1 VSLTGAHCHPT
12 SHLSAH
18 SDLAGDGTLVAL
30 VGNANTGKSTLFNQL
45 SGARASVGNW
55 PGTTVEVGTA
65 AWQVPLADGSTRPL
79 ALMDLPGAASLTP
92 VSPDEQVTHDLLVKA
107 PSQERPDVV
116 VAVLDAANLGR
127 DLFLLSQLRE
137 QPQRLVVALTM
148 NDIAARRGLA
158 VDTAALSRM
167 AGVPVV
173 AVDPRRR
180 SGVVGLAD
188 AVTQAADAA
197 APAPRAWVLTG
208 PEAADPADPFAA
220 DDDRFA
226 WVQQVLDGAVRTE
239 HDRVPRT
246 DRVDRWATAPV
257 IGPLLFAGA
266 MYLVFQITI
275 AGAAPLQDWLDSWTA
290 GPVSEAAISLLSAVG
305 LAGGALESFVVDG
318 LIAGVGTLLT
328 FVPLMAIM
336 FALLAILES
345 SGYLARAAVVTDRA
359 MRAIGLP
366 GRAFLPLIVGFG
378 CNVPAISAIRVLPD
392 ARQRLL
398 TALLVPFTLCAARL
412 PVVVLV
418 GVAFFGSEA
427 GNVVFGM
434 YLLSIVLVIGVGLVL
449 RATLW
454 RGLRP
459 TPMVIDLPPYHLPLP
474 RQITLDTWARVRS
487 FLRAAGTIIVIV
499 VIAVWALSAIP
510 APGADAPITEVPVED
525 SLYGATA
532 RALSPVFEPAGFGDW
547 QATSALMVG
556 FLAKEAVI
564 SSWAQTYAAEEP
576 EDPAEPGD
584 LSASL
589 RADFE
594 RSSGGHTTAAV
605 FAFLTFLVAY
615 TPCVATLGAQRR
627 EIGTR
632 WMLTSVAI
640 STGTAWV
647 LAVLVFQIG
656 RLLT

>member
-1 VSLTGAHCHPT
+1 MSLTGAHCHPT

-65 AWQVPLADGSTRPL
+65 TWRVPLADGSTRSL
-79 ALMDLPGAASLTP
+79 ALMDLPGAASLSP
-92 VSPDEQVTHDLLVKA
+92 VSPDEQVTHDLLVQA
-107 PSQERPDVV
+107 PADERPDVV
-116 VAVLDAANLGR
+116 VAVLDASNLGR

-148 NDIAARRGLA
+148 NDVAARRGLT
-158 VDTAALSRM
+158 VDAAALSRM

-188 AVTQAADAA
+188 AVSQAVERP
-197 APAPRAWVLTG
+197 APAPRARVLG
-208 PEAADPADPFAA
+208 LPEPDDPFAA

-226 WVQQVLDGAVRTE
+226 WVQQVLDDVVRTE
-239 HDRVPRT
+239 HDRVSWT

-266 MYLVFQITI
+266 MYLVFQLTI
-275 AGAAPLQDWLDSWTA
+275 AGAAPLQDWLDGWVA
-290 GPVSEAAISLLSAVG
+290 GPVSDAAVSLLSALG
-305 LAGGALESFVVDG
+305 LAGGVIESFLVDG

-336 FALLAILES
+336 FALLAIMES

-398 TALLVPFTLCAARL
+398 TALLVPFTACAARL
-412 PVVVLV
+412 PVVVLIGAV
-418 GVAFFGSEA
+418 FFGANA

-434 YLLSIVLVIGVGLVL
+434 YLLSIALVIGVGLLL
-449 RATLW
+449 RVTLW

-474 RQITLDTWARVRS
+474 KQVGLDTWARVRS
-487 FLRAAGTIIVIV
+487 FLRSAGTIIVVV

-510 APGADAPITEVPVED
+510 APGADEPIGEVPVED

-532 RALSPVFEPAGFGDW
+532 QAISPVFEPAGFGDW
-547 QATSALMVG
+547 KATSALMVG

-632 WMLTSVAI
+632 WMLASVGI

-647 LAVLVFQIG
+647 LAVLVFQVG
-656 RLLT
+656 RLIT